1 MIKVGIKSQIDKY
14 LTMDGVLLIFFK
26 LWQGFFS
33 IATCAPCVQL
43 KPHHPKRTWE
53 EKQI

>member
-26 LWQGFFS
+26 LWQGFF
-33 IATCAPCVQL
+33 L
-43 KPHHPKRTWE
+43 LPHVHHVYN
-53 EKQI
+53 